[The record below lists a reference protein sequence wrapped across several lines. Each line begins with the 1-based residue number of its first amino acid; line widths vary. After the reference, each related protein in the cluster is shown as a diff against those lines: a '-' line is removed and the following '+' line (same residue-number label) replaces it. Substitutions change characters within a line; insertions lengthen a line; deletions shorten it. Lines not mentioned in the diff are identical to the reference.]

1 MSSNAN
7 DPRPPEG
14 WRERVHEVIF
24 EADTRQGRIFDVV
37 LMVSIVLSVITV
49 SLESIDSIHSKY
61 GQELRI
67 AEWGFTLL
75 FTLEYVLRLASVR
88 RPHRYAFSAYGLIDF
103 IAIMPTYLSFIVP
116 NSSSFLVLRSLR
128 LLRAFRVLKLT
139 RYFGEASALKRALI
153 QSRMR
158 IVVFLF
164 AVFIICI
171 VSGALLYFVEGE
183 RNDGFTSIPQGVYWA
198 IVTLTSTGY
207 GDTVPIT
214 PVGKAISVFIM
225 MMGYSLII
233 VPTGI
238 ISTALMHPEPIS
250 TQSCPSCSL
259 GGHDYGAKYCKHCG
273 SLL

>member
-7 DPRPPEG
+7 DPRPAEG
-14 WRERVHEVIF
+14 WRERIHEVIF
-24 EADTRQGRIFDVV
+24 EADTRQGRVFDVV
-37 LMVSIVLSVITV
+37 LMLSIVLSVITV
-49 SLESIDSIHSKY
+49 SLESVDSINSKY
-61 GQELRI
+61 GRELRI

-75 FTLEYVLRLASVR
+75 FTLEYVLRLVSVR

-103 IAIMPTYLSFIVP
+103 VAIMPTYLSFIVP
-116 NSSSFLVLRSLR
+116 SSSSFLVLRSLR

-139 RYFGEASALKRALI
+139 RYFGEASALKRALL

-183 RNDGFTSIPQGVYWA
+183 SNDGFTSIPQGVYWA

-207 GDTVPIT
+207 GDTVPIL
-214 PVGKAISVFIM
+214 
-225 MMGYSLII
+225 SLIHI
-233 VPTGI
+233 
-238 ISTALMHPEPIS
+238 
-250 TQSCPSCSL
+250 
-259 GGHDYGAKYCKHCG
+259 
-273 SLL
+273 

>member
-1 MSSNAN
+1 M
-7 DPRPPEG
+7 
-14 WRERVHEVIF
+14 
-24 EADTRQGRIFDVV
+24 
-37 LMVSIVLSVITV
+37 
-49 SLESIDSIHSKY
+49 
-61 GQELRI
+61 
-67 AEWGFTLL
+67 
-75 FTLEYVLRLASVR
+75 
-88 RPHRYAFSAYGLIDF
+88 
-103 IAIMPTYLSFIVP
+103 
-116 NSSSFLVLRSLR
+116 
-128 LLRAFRVLKLT
+128 LKLT
-139 RYFGEASALKRALI
+139 RYFGEASALKRALL

-183 RNDGFTSIPQGVYWA
+183 SNDGFTSIPQGVYWA

-259 GGHDYGAKYCKHCG
+259 ENHDYGAKYCKHCG

>member
-7 DPRPPEG
+7 DPRPAEG
-14 WRERVHEVIF
+14 WRERIHEVIF
-24 EADTRQGRIFDVV
+24 EADTRQGRVFDVV

-49 SLESIDSIHSKY
+49 SLESVDSINSKY
-61 GQELRI
+61 GRELRI

-75 FTLEYVLRLASVR
+75 FTLEYVLRLVSVK

-103 IAIMPTYLSFIVP
+103 VAIMPTYLSFIVP

-139 RYFGEASALKRALI
+139 RYFGEASALKRALL

-164 AVFIICI
+164 TVFIICI

-183 RNDGFTSIPQGVYWA
+183 SNDGFTSIPQGVYWA

-207 GDTVPIT
+207 GDTVPIL
-214 PVGKAISVFIM
+214 
-225 MMGYSLII
+225 SLIHI
-233 VPTGI
+233 
-238 ISTALMHPEPIS
+238 
-250 TQSCPSCSL
+250 
-259 GGHDYGAKYCKHCG
+259 
-273 SLL
+273 

>member
-7 DPRPPEG
+7 TPRPAEG
-14 WRERVHEVIF
+14 WREKIHEVIF
-24 EADTRQGRIFDVV
+24 EADTRQGRAFDIL
-37 LMVSIVLSVITV
+37 LMVSIVLSVMTV
-49 SLESIDSIHSKY
+49 SLESVDSINSNY
-61 GQELRI
+61 GRELNL
-67 AEWGFTLL
+67 AEWGFTIL
-75 FTLEYVLRLASVR
+75 FTIEYFLRLISVKK
-88 RPHRYAFSAYGLIDF
+88 PQRYAFSTFGLIDF
-103 IAIMPTYLSFIVP
+103 ISIMPTYLSFVIP

-139 RYFGEASALKRALI
+139 RYFGEASALKRALH

-171 VSGALLYFVEGE
+171 ISGALLYLVEGE
-183 RNDGFTSIPQGVYWA
+183 SNDGFSSIPQGVYWA

-214 PVGKAISVFIM
+214 PIGKAISVFIM

-238 ISTALMHPEPIS
+238 ISTALMQPEPIS

-259 GGHDYGAKYCKHCG
+259 GGHDYGAKFCKHCG

>member
-7 DPRPPEG
+7 DPRPAEG
-14 WRERVHEVIF
+14 WRERIHEVIF
-24 EADTRQGRIFDVV
+24 EADTRQGRVFDVV

-49 SLESIDSIHSKY
+49 SLESVDSINSKY
-61 GQELRI
+61 GRELRI

-75 FTLEYVLRLASVR
+75 FTLEYVLRLVSVR
-88 RPHRYAFSAYGLIDF
+88 RPHRYALSAYGLIDF
-103 IAIMPTYLSFIVP
+103 VAIMPTYLSFIVP

-139 RYFGEASALKRALI
+139 RYFGEASALKRALL

-183 RNDGFTSIPQGVYWA
+183 SNDGFTSIPQGVYWA

-259 GGHDYGAKYCKHCG
+259 ENHDYGAKYCKHCG